1 MYDESIVT
9 GLHFLK
15 FMIFFPNRNG
25 GTIFE
30 VPVVCDGEML
40 KQERLDS
47 RLEGMS
53 AEEQSTAFP
62 FELARQKSKE
72 SGVCDLPTPN
82 IDDKLIEYG
91 FMPYRLYFSHITSGR
106 QTDNLWPMTGL
117 SS

>member
-1 MYDESIVT
+1 MNQSSLVFISLNLLFVCS
-9 GLHFLK
+9 
-15 FMIFFPNRNG
+15 NRNG

-40 KQERLDS
+40 KQERLES

-72 SGVCDLPTPN
+72 SGVCDLPTPKN
-82 IDDKLIEYG
+82 DDKLIEYG
-91 FMPYRLYFSHITSGR
+91 FTPYRFFFSAT
-106 QTDNLWPMTGL
+106 
-117 SS
+117 

>member
-1 MYDESIVT
+1 MNQSLLVLISWIYD
-9 GLHFLK
+9 
-15 FMIFFPNRNG
+15 FFPNRNG
-25 GTIFE
+25 GTIVE

-72 SGVCDLPTPN
+72 SGVCGFSIPK
-82 IDDKLIEYG
+82 IDDKLIE
-91 FMPYRLYFSHITSGR
+91 
-106 QTDNLWPMTGL
+106 
-117 SS
+117 